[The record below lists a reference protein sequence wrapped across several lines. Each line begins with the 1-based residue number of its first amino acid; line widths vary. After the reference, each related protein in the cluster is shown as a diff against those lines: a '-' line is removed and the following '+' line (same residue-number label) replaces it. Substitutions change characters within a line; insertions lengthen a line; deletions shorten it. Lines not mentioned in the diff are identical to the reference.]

1 MLDKYVRASLIPRPS
16 HYPVLTAY
24 CKWEGLGTRL
34 SENFLCSLP
43 QNTLCLSLP
52 PSGEDYEKIVFLFQL
67 EKGQA
72 GGSYGLNVA
81 ALAGLDRSILRVAR
95 RKSKEMEMATTLDES
110 RGMEGVLDQSK
121 IQAFRRVMEL
131 VNSDEYGRGSLT
143 KLISDS
149 L

>member
-1 MLDKYVRASLIPRPS
+1 MGRPRN
-16 HYPVLTAY
+16 
-24 CKWEGLGTRL
+24 
-34 SENFLCSLP
+34 ENFLCFLP

-52 PSGEDYEKIVFLFQL
+52 QSGEDYEKIVFLFQL

-110 RGMEGVLDQSK
+110 RGMEGVLDQPK

-131 VNSDEYGRGSLT
+131 VNSDEYGRESLT

>member
-1 MLDKYVRASLIPRPS
+1 M
-16 HYPVLTAY
+16 
-24 CKWEGLGTRL
+24 
-34 SENFLCSLP
+34 
-43 QNTLCLSLP
+43 
-52 PSGEDYEKIVFLFQL
+52 FQL

-110 RGMEGVLDQSK
+110 SGMEGTLDQSK
-121 IQAFRRVMEL
+121 LQAFRKTMEL
-131 VNSDEYGRGSLT
+131 VDSEDYGRESLT
-143 KLISDS
+143 ELMILISDS

>member
-1 MLDKYVRASLIPRPS
+1 
-16 HYPVLTAY
+16 
-24 CKWEGLGTRL
+24 
-34 SENFLCSLP
+34 
-43 QNTLCLSLP
+43 
-52 PSGEDYEKIVFLFQL
+52 VFLFQL

-110 RGMEGVLDQSK
+110 SRMEGTLDQSK
-121 IQAFRRVMEL
+121 LQAFRKTMEL
-131 VNSDEYGRGSLT
+131 VDSEDYGRESLT
-143 KLISDS
+143 ELMILISDS